1 MYLRTFSKTI
11 EAVSDSFPVLWSLAL
26 GRWAKPP
33 CSKCA
38 IKGAHAQQRLYVT
51 LNDMMARALAK
62 SDPALFLQTCQPPLI
77 IDEVQYASE
86 LFGAIKILVDR
97 DKRKGMFWLTGSQK
111 FQLMRNSIFSVESSF
126 VPLRLESV
134 SGRSAPIH
142 DPFVQS

>member
-1 MYLRTFSKTI
+1 MVTGPWQVGKTTLL
-11 EAVSDSFPVLWSLAL
+11 EM
-26 GRWAKPP
+26 
-33 CSKCA
+33 CA